1 MRRERFAIALLLS
14 VAAVFGGATGC
25 NGEKPAPPPVRAV
38 ASGVST
44 QAVLLDSDAVS
55 GCVHGAALA
64 KVLIDLKPE
73 GDRCIAE
80 VTPAS
85 VCVAAGGAVR
95 FKISNGCA
103 TLADPARPAVEITTA
118 SFKRPLGRG
127 PAPIDPPP
135 LFPASCALRVQKID
149 KGASHVLFCDI
160 AEDAYEGFYKY
171 GLTGQIVPV
180 DPDVEVRP
188 GRK

>member
-1 MRRERFAIALLLS
+1 VIALLMSMATVL
-14 VAAVFGGATGC
+14 VGATGC
-25 NGEKPAPPPVRAV
+25 NGDRPASAPKTEVVAPPRCP
-38 ASGVST
+38 GPD
-44 QAVLLDSDAVS
+44 LESDTVS
-55 GCVHGAALA
+55 GCVCGAALA
-64 KVLIDLKPE
+64 KVLVDLKPE
-73 GDRCIAE
+73 GDRCVAE

-95 FKISNGCA
+95 FKVQNGCA
-103 TLADPARPAVEITTA
+103 SLGSPDRPALEVTRA
-118 SFKRPLGRG
+118 SYKRALGRG
-127 PAPIDPPP
+127 PAPVDPPP
-135 LFPASCALRVQKID
+135 LFPASCDLKVHTID
-149 KGASHVLFCDI
+149 KGASRLLFCEV

>member
-1 MRRERFAIALLLS
+1 MALLLS

-25 NGEKPAPPPVRAV
+25 NGEKPAPPPSGAV
-38 ASGVST
+38 VSGVDA
-44 QAVLLDSDAVS
+44 QALVLDSDTVS
-55 GCVHGAALA
+55 GCIHGAALA
-64 KVLIDLKPE
+64 KVLVDLKPE
-73 GDRCIAE
+73 GDRCVAE

-95 FKISNGCA
+95 FKVSNGCA
-103 TLADPARPAVEITTA
+103 ALGDPTRPALEITKA

-127 PAPIDPPP
+127 PAPLDPPP
-135 LFPASCALRVQKID
+135 LFPASCSLKVQRID
-149 KGASHVLFCDI
+149 RGASQVLFCDI